1 VRILGLVNR
10 FFGRNKNPTLDKPT
24 IQMVTEE
31 ISRYY
36 SWNGN
41 LYQSDII
48 RSCIRPKVKAAGK
61 LVPKHIRNGQD
72 GLRINPD
79 PYMRFL
85 LEEPNPYMSGQMLQE
100 KLATQLGLNGNA
112 FALIY
117 RDENGY
123 PFQIYPVPAVGAEAI
138 RSDSGNLFIKFRLRK
153 GVAFTVPYS
162 DVIHLRQDYNE
173 DDMFGDNPFKT
184 LEPLMEIVNTTD
196 QGIVN
201 AIKNSAVI
209 KWILKFKSVLHP
221 KDRDLQV
228 SEFVKNYLSISNEGG
243 AAASDPRYDIEQVKP
258 QSYVPNAAQMK
269 ETLQRIYSFFNTN
282 EKIIQSKYD
291 EDEWT
296 AYYESE
302 LEPLAMQLSNEYSR
316 KLFTRKER
324 GHGNKIIFEAS
335 TLQYASMTTKLN
347 LVQMVD
353 RGALTPNEWR
363 EVLSLGP
370 IADGD
375 TPIRRLDTAA
385 INKLGAF
392 DNAINQL
399 KELINSL
406 EGGGKG
412 EETKGQPIE
421 SPSGQKPDE

>member
-1 VRILGLVNR
+1 
-10 FFGRNKNPTLDKPT
+10 
-24 IQMVTEE
+24 
-31 ISRYY
+31 
-36 SWNGN
+36 
-41 LYQSDII
+41 
-48 RSCIRPKVKAAGK
+48 
-61 LVPKHIRNGQD
+61 
-72 GLRINPD
+72 
-79 PYMRFL
+79 
-85 LEEPNPYMSGQMLQE
+85 
-100 KLATQLGLNGNA
+100 
-112 FALIY
+112 
-117 RDENGY
+117 
-123 PFQIYPVPAVGAEAI
+123 
-138 RSDSGNLFIKFRLRK
+138 
-153 GVAFTVPYS
+153 
-162 DVIHLRQDYNE
+162 
-173 DDMFGDNPFKT
+173 
-184 LEPLMEIVNTTD
+184 MEIVNTTD

-209 KWILKFKSVLHP
+209 KWILKFKSVLQP

-385 INKLGAF
+385 INKHGGF
-392 DNAINQL
+392 NNAINQL